1 MAFKSTFLVWI
12 ISFTETSPVIL
23 YQELE
28 ESELFPS
35 GQIFVEFRHHAAE
48 HYTKLDTLKI
58 AERIRNLVV
67 ENYSLN
73 DHNHLFRSALEK
85 PNPTRN
91 SPQRKQKRP
100 YARIPSTRV

>member
-1 MAFKSTFLVWI
+1 MFVDMRALKSTFLVWI
-12 ISFTETSPVIL
+12 ISFIKTSPVIL

-28 ESELFPS
+28 ESELIPS

-58 AERIRNLVV
+58 AERIRNLGV

-73 DHNHLFRSALEK
+73 DHNYLF
-85 PNPTRN
+85 
-91 SPQRKQKRP
+91 
-100 YARIPSTRV
+100 